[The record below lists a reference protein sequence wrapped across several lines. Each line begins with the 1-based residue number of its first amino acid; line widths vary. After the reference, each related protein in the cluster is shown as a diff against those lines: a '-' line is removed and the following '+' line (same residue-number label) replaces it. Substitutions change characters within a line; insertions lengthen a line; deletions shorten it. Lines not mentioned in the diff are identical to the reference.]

1 MKKLKFRYLTTKAGI
16 LLGLLAMLGFAACD
30 DDDIRPEYG
39 VPVVSDRA
47 IKAEPQ
53 LNDSIVKINVVT
65 AENSVQ

>member
-16 LLGLLAMLGFAACD
+16 LLGLLALLGFAACD
-30 DDDIRPEYG
+30 DDDIQPEYG
-39 VPVVSDRA
+39 VPVVRDRA

-53 LNDSIVKINVVT
+53 QNDSIVKINVVT